1 MSSGSGRAGAADG
14 GDALRHENSELRARI
29 AQLSAASLRI
39 GSSLDLD
46 TVLGEIAESARAL
59 TGARYAAIATIDEA
73 GAPQDFVT
81 SGFTEAEHRAMA
93 EWADGPKL
101 FEHFRDLDG
110 PLRIADVP
118 GHVRALGF
126 SPDRLPWGTFQG
138 TPMRHR
144 GQHVGNFYLVEKEG
158 GAAFTDDDEE
168 ILVLF
173 GAQAA
178 AAIANARA
186 YRAEQQARADLEAL
200 VETSPVGVAVF
211 DAATGRAV
219 SVNREARRIVDKLHA
234 PDRPT
239 EELLSILTLRRGD
252 GREIALSEYP
262 LAQVLGSGETVRA
275 EEIVLST
282 PDGGSVTT
290 LVNATPISS
299 PDGAVGSVVVTLQDL
314 APLEELDRMRSEFLG
329 MVSHEL
335 RTPLAAIKGSTAAV
349 LGGVRNFAP
358 AETRAFFR
366 VVDEQADRMVG
377 LVADLLDA
385 GRIDAGTLSIAPEPT
400 EVAALVE
407 GARTAF
413 LSGGGRHAV
422 QIDLPTALPRVMADR
437 ERIAQVLGNLLA
449 NAARQASESSRIRI
463 AAERED
469 AHVAVSI
476 ADEGRGIAPERLAHL
491 FRRHGRTGDG
501 EPVAGGV
508 GLGLAICKGLVEA
521 HGGRI
526 RAESAGPGQGA
537 RFTFTVPVAEE
548 PGAFR
553 PGPDRPAPA
562 PQSEAECILVVDDDP
577 QTLRHVRD
585 ALAEAGYSPVVT
597 GDHRELA
604 RIVRSEQPA
613 LVLLDLVLP
622 GADGIELMETL
633 PELSRQPVI
642 FISAYGR
649 DETVAGA
656 LEAGAAD
663 YIVKPFSPTELVARV
678 RAALRRRADPEPF
691 VLGKLTIDYDRRLV
705 TVAGRPVEL
714 TPTEYELLRA
724 LSLEA
729 GRVMTYETLLA
740 QVWSERSRGSWKV
753 VRAFVKQLRAK
764 LGDDPTDPSWIF
776 NVRGV
781 GYRMPGPGR
790 SLRPDSFKAGKATRD
805 GVKPASE

>member
-1 MSSGSGRAGAADG
+1 MSSGSGSGAGGAGGTDG
-14 GDALRHENSELRARI
+14 GDALRRENAELRARI

-39 GSSLDLD
+39 GSTLDLD
-46 TVLGEIAESARAL
+46 TVLGEIAASARAL

-73 GAPQDFVT
+73 GTPQDFVT
-81 SGFTEAEHRAMA
+81 SGFTEDEHRAMA

-144 GQHVGNFYLVEKEG
+144 GVHVGNFYLVEKEG
-158 GAAFTDDDEE
+158 GIAFTDDDEE

-200 VETSPVGVAVF
+200 VETSPVGVVVF

-219 SVNREARRIVDKLHA
+219 SINREARRIVETLHA
-234 PDRPT
+234 PDRPP
-239 EELLSILTLRRGD
+239 EELLSILTLRRAD
-252 GREIALSEYP
+252 GREIALAEYP
-262 LAQVLGSGETVRA
+262 IAQALGSGETVRA

-282 PDGGSVTT
+282 PDGRSVTT
-290 LVNATPISS
+290 LINATPIPSR
-299 PDGAVGSVVVTLQDL
+299 DGAVGSVVVTLQDL
-314 APLEELDRMRSEFLG
+314 APLQDLDRMRSEFLG

-335 RTPLAAIKGSTAAV
+335 RTPLAVIKGSTAAV
-349 LGGVRNFAP
+349 LGGIRNFAP

-366 VVDEQADRMVG
+366 VVDEQADRMIG

-422 QIDLPTALPRVMADR
+422 TIDLPPDLPRVMADR
-437 ERIAQVLGNLLA
+437 ERIAQVLGNLLG
-449 NAARQASESSRIRI
+449 NAARQAPEFSPVRI
-463 AAERED
+463 AAEREG
-469 AHVAVSI
+469 AHVAVSV

-491 FRRHGRTGDG
+491 FRKHTGTG
-501 EPVAGGV
+501 EGESETRGS

-537 RFTFTVPVAEE
+537 CFTFTLPVAEE
-548 PGAFR
+548 PSAFR
-553 PGPDRPAPA
+553 SGPDRPAPA
-562 PQSEAECILVVDDDP
+562 PQPEAECILVVDDDP

-585 ALAEAGYSPVVT
+585 ALAGAGYSPLVS

-604 RIVRSEQPA
+604 RIVRTEQPA

-622 GADGIELMETL
+622 GADGIELMQTV

-642 FISAYGR
+642 FISGYGR
-649 DETVAGA
+649 DETVARA

-663 YIVKPFSPTELVARV
+663 YIVKPFSPTELIARV

-691 VLGKLTIDYDRRLV
+691 VLGALAIDYDRRLV
-705 TVAGRPVEL
+705 TVEGRGVEL

-729 GRVMTYETLLA
+729 GRVVTYKTLIDR
-740 QVWSERSRGSWKV
+740 VWSERSGGSWKV

-764 LGDDPTDPSWIF
+764 LGDDAADPSWIF

-781 GYRMPGPGR
+781 GYRMPRPGEPPGP
-790 SLRPDSFKAGKATRD
+790 
-805 GVKPASE
+805 